1 MSKSLKKKNHWTNK
15 VHEAV
20 LTRNKEGEL
29 GFELKGG
36 AENGNFPYFGEV
48 RQGKVALQSGKLAQD
63 ELLLEVNDTP
73 VAGLTTRDVLAVI
86 KHCKDPFRLKCVKQG
101 GVVDKDLRHYLNLR
115 FQKGSVDHELQQI
128 IRDNLYL
135 RTVPCTTRQPK
146 EGEVP
151 GVDYNFVS
159 VDRFMELEKSG
170 ALLESGTYEDNFYG
184 TPKPPA
190 EPTPM
195 LFNVTDQLLPGA
207 RPSAEG
213 KRKRN
218 KSVSNMEKD
227 SIEPPEEEQEESPV
241 VNGNGIAITPESS
254 EHEDKSTDASGDV
267 PPQSCPPET
276 PTLTAT
282 DAPEEEG
289 EAPKS
294 PPDSQGNDELGPL
307 PDNWEMAY
315 TEKGEVYFID
325 HNTKTTSWLDPRLAK
340 KAKPPEECDDD
351 DIVTP
356 GSYHHHCKENLV
368 ELPYGWEKIDDPIY
382 GSYYVDHINRRTQ
395 FENPVL
401 EAKRRIQQQ
410 QQMQSQGLSALPLP
424 TIYREKPPFTRD
436 ATQLK
441 GTFLS
446 TALQKSSMGFGF
458 TIIGGDEPDEF
469 LQVKS
474 VIPEGPAA
482 QDSKMA
488 TGDVIVYINDICVL
502 GTTHADVVKLFQSVP
517 IGQSVTL
524 VLCRGY
530 PLPYDPEDPSASS
543 SMAPLGLVDH
553 PLLLNG
559 RNTYDNYMEYMSLT
573 GRLVPEH
580 GEGLP
585 QASHPGDTHL
595 DGSQPPS
602 LTTPGAQP
610 DDSVSMASSSGV
622 TAGAQAA
629 PELLSLTMTK
639 GAEGFGFTIADS
651 PTGQR
656 VKQVLEPQGCP
667 GLCEGDLIV
676 EINQQ
681 GMQGLNHSQVVQIL
695 KDCAVGTDATLIVQR
710 STGTGHFSP
719 WDGAKQWDP
728 QGSPQTSLTAPGLSH
743 SAPHPGQPLHCTS
756 APDAEGV
763 HLSKPDPYDL
773 YEKSRAIYESRR
785 VEYQEVEVHLLREKT
800 GFGFR
805 ILGGDEAVQAVS
817 PEARDK
823 IVIGAIIENS
833 PAERDGRLRPGDE
846 LVSVDRM
853 PVAGRPHRYVI
864 DLMHAAARNGQ
875 VTLTVRRRVLPP
887 QPSQPCGENGA
898 ATNQSSSPRGHAVCP
913 VNLPPTTDVVI
924 HRKETEGFGFVIISS
939 LNRPENT
946 TTISVPHK
954 IGRIIEGSPADRCG
968 KLKVG
973 DRIMA
978 VNSQSIINMPHA
990 DIVKLIKDAGLTVTL
1005 HIIPEEDV
1013 SGPHS
1018 APTSEKQ
1025 SPLVAQKHSP
1035 QTQSSPAAQ
1044 QSPTVVHPSPPAP
1057 HPSPATTQPS
1067 PQLGEPSPGGPQ
1079 SSPSVTQISQPV
1091 SQPSLEAVQS
1101 GGPVVSQ
1108 AGPVVDQGI
1117 PGVQVQVV
1125 SGVPVV
1131 QGVPVVP
1138 VVSGVPVVPGVQISS
1153 IGGVPVTVPPQLYL
1167 HDSRSEVKARQDVK
1181 PDICQPPY
1189 TDYRQPPV
1197 DYRHPPVADYR
1208 QPPTMDYRH
1217 PPPLIDY
1224 RQHSIPDYR
1233 PQDYDYFT
1241 VELEKSVK
1249 GFGFSIRG
1257 GREYKMDLFVL
1268 RLAEDGPAI
1277 RNGRMRVG
1285 DQIIEINGESTRD
1298 MSHARAIELIKAGGR
1313 RVRLL
1318 LKRGTGQVPE
1328 YGMVPSNLSM
1338 CMKSD
1343 TLASPYF
1350 FIMGHSKDTTVPP
1363 PGVLSLQPPLP
1374 CRK

>member
-1 MSKSLKKKNHWTNK
+1 MSKTLKKKNHWTNK

-29 GFELKGG
+29 GFDLKGG

-48 RQGKVALQSGKLAQD
+48 KQGKVAIQSGKLSQD

-159 VDRFMELEKSG
+159 IERFMELEKSG

-227 SIEPPEEEQEESPV
+227 SIEPPEEEEEESPV

-267 PPQSCPPET
+267 PVQSCPPET

-289 EAPKS
+289 DAPE
-294 PPDSQGNDELGPL
+294 PPQDTQENDDMGPL

-340 KAKPPEECDDD
+340 KAKPPEDCEED
-351 DIVTP
+351 
-356 GSYHHHCKENLV
+356 

-441 GTFLS
+441 GTFL
-446 TALQKSSMGFGF
+446 TTVLQKSNMGFGF

-474 VIPEGPAA
+474 VIPDGPAA
-482 QDSKMA
+482 QDGKMN

-502 GTTHADVVKLFQSVP
+502 GTTHSDVVKLFQSVP

-543 SMAPLGLVDH
+543 SMPPLGLVDH

-559 RNTYDNYMEYMSLT
+559 RNNYENYMEYMSLT
-573 GRLVPEH
+573 GL
-580 GEGLP
+580 
-585 QASHPGDTHL
+585 
-595 DGSQPPS
+595 
-602 LTTPGAQP
+602 
-610 DDSVSMASSSGV
+610 
-622 TAGAQAA
+622 A
-629 PELLSLTMTK
+629 PELLSLTITK

-656 VKQVLEPQGCP
+656 VKQVLEPQGCL
-667 GLCEGDLIV
+667 GLCEGDLMV
-676 EINQQ
+676 EINQK
-681 GMQGLNHSQVVQIL
+681 GLQGLNHTQVVQLL
-695 KDCAVGTDATLIVQR
+695 KECPVGTEATLVIQR
-710 STGTGHFSP
+710 GAAAAGLYTP
-719 WDGAKQWDP
+719 WDPTKQWDP
-728 QGSPQTSLTAPGLSH
+728 QGSPQTSLSAALLPHG
-743 SAPHPGQPLHCTS
+743 APHPGQPLHRS
-756 APDAEGV
+756 SVPDTEV
-763 HLSKPDPYDL
+763 FHLGKPDPYDL
-773 YEKSRAIYESRR
+773 YEKSRAIYESRPLCLPL
-785 VEYQEVEVHLLREKT
+785 YSYSPLHQKEVEVHLLREKT

-817 PEARDK
+817 PETRDK

-833 PAERDGRLRPGDE
+833 PAERDGRLHPGDE

-864 DLMHAAARNGQ
+864 DLMHAAARSGQ
-875 VTLTVRRRVLPP
+875 VTLTVRRRVLL
-887 QPSQPCGENGA
+887 QQGEQKPS
-898 ATNQSSSPRGHAVCP
+898 TNQSSSPRGHAVCP

-924 HRKETEGFGFVIISS
+924 HRKESEGFGFVIISS
-939 LNRPENT
+939 LNRPETTNT
-946 TTISVPHK
+946 ITVPHK

-978 VNSQSIINMPHA
+978 VNCQSIINMPHA

-1013 SGPHS
+1013 NGAHS

-1025 SPLVAQKHSP
+1025 SPMVAQKHSP

-1044 QSPTVVHPSPPAP
+1044 QSPTMAHPSPPAP

-1067 PQLGEPSPGGPQ
+1067 PLIAWFDLVG
-1079 SSPSVTQISQPV
+1079 T
-1091 SQPSLEAVQS
+1091 
-1101 GGPVVSQ
+1101 
-1108 AGPVVDQGI
+1108 
-1117 PGVQVQVV
+1117 
-1125 SGVPVV
+1125 
-1131 QGVPVVP
+1131 
-1138 VVSGVPVVPGVQISS
+1138 
-1153 IGGVPVTVPPQLYL
+1153 Y
-1167 HDSRSEVKARQDVK
+1167 RSEVKARQDVK
-1181 PDICQPPY
+1181 PDICQAAY

-1208 QPPTMDYRH
+1208 QPPTMEYRH
-1217 PPPLIDY
+1217 PPALIDY
-1224 RQHSIPDYR
+1224 RQQSIADYR

-1298 MSHARAIELIKAGGR
+1298 MSHTRAIELIKAGGR

-1328 YGMVPSNLSM
+1328 YDSAASRSAVSP
-1338 CMKSD
+1338 CD
-1343 TLASPYF
+1343 TR
-1350 FIMGHSKDTTVPP
+1350 
-1363 PGVLSLQPPLP
+1363 PLP
-1374 CRK
+1374 SPVISSSLKPWTFSGIL